1 MSEHR
6 RGGKLA
12 NFSAVQGLAKWVC
25 DLQMFA
31 ISCNILMIRL
41 TEL

>member
-1 MSEHR
+1 MSERR
-6 RGGKLA
+6 RGEKLA
-12 NFSAVQGLAKWVC
+12 NFSVVRGLAKWVC